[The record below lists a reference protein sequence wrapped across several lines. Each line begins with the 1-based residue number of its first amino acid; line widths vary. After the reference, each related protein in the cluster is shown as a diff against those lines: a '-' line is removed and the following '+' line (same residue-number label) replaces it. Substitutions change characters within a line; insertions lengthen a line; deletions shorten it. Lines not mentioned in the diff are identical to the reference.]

1 MWWNIIKNK
10 LTTTATSGSFDFEEE
25 EIPEK
30 DEPNCKEKLI
40 AIQQALANWRPAGTK
55 YKGAVHTRGTDNMET
70 YLYQDIEKK
79 EMKNANPERRRSW
92 LHDGETVGII
102 ISSNSQVIRE
112 LSEEQACEILKELEE
127 IVTREPRQWLDKKH
141 LSAKYYDNWSFRFR
155 QVRVDSI
162 SKSMIMIYFMS
173 INEHEADFWMVEIGH
188 QDESFGKELYRQAKD
203 YLRQQLK

>member
-1 MWWNIIKNK
+1 MAQ
-10 LTTTATSGSFDFEEE
+10 TQGSFDFEEE

-55 YKGAVHTRGTDNMET
+55 YKGAIHTVGTDNMTT

-92 LHDGETVGII
+92 LHDGESVGII
-102 ISSNSQVIRE
+102 ISSNSQVIRK

-127 IVTREPRQWLDKKH
+127 IVNREPRQWLDKKY
-141 LSAKYYDNWSFRFR
+141 LSAKYYDNMRLELK
-155 QVRVDSI
+155 VDVDSM
-162 SKSMIMIYFMS
+162 SKSMLLIYFMS
-173 INEHEADFWMVEIGH
+173 INGKEADFWLVEIGH
-188 QDESFGKELYRQAKD
+188 QDESFGKELYRQAID

>member
-55 YKGAVHTRGTDNMET
+55 YKGAVHTRGTDNMST
-70 YLYQDIEKK
+70 YLYQDKGKK
-79 EMKNANPERRRSW
+79 EIKNINPERDRDW
-92 LHDGETVGII
+92 LHEGDATGII

-112 LSEEQACEILKELEE
+112 LSEEQACEILTDLEE
-127 IVTREPRQWLDKKH
+127 IVNAEPKQWWDGVH
-141 LSAKYYDNWSFRFR
+141 LSAKYEENLRHT
-155 QVRVDSI
+155 QVAIYGKD
-162 SKSMIMIYFMS
+162 KSRILIYFML
-173 INEHEADFWMVEIGH
+173 INGKEADFWFVDIGH
-188 QDESFGKELYRQAKD
+188 QDESFGKELYRQAID
-203 YLRQQLK
+203 YLRQQVK

>member
-55 YKGAVHTRGTDNMET
+55 YKGAVHTRGTDNMST
-70 YLYQDIEKK
+70 YLYQDKGKK
-79 EMKNANPERRRSW
+79 EIKNINPERDRDW
-92 LHDGETVGII
+92 LPEGDATGII

-112 LSEEQACEILKELEE
+112 LSEEQACEILTDLEE
-127 IVTREPRQWLDKKH
+127 IVNAEPKQWWDGVH
-141 LSAKYYDNWSFRFR
+141 LSAKYEENLRHT
-155 QVRVDSI
+155 QVAIYGKD
-162 SKSMIMIYFMS
+162 KSRILIYFML
-173 INEHEADFWMVEIGH
+173 INGKEADFWFVDIGH
-188 QDESFGKELYRQAKD
+188 QDESFGKELYRQAID
-203 YLRQQLK
+203 YLRQQVK

>member
-55 YKGAVHTRGTDNMET
+55 YKGAVHTKGTNNMST
-70 YLYQDIEKK
+70 YLYQDTGKK
-79 EMKNANPERRRSW
+79 EIKNINPERDRDW
-92 LHDGETVGII
+92 LHEGDATGII

-112 LSEEQACEILKELEE
+112 LSEEQACEILTDLEE
-127 IVTREPRQWLDKKH
+127 IVNAEPKEWWDGVH
-141 LSAKYYDNWSFRFR
+141 LSAKYQENLRHT
-155 QVRVDSI
+155 QVAIYGKD
-162 SKSMIMIYFMS
+162 KSRILIYFML
-173 INEHEADFWMVEIGH
+173 INGKEADFWFVDIGH
-188 QDESFGKELYRQAKD
+188 QDESFGKEAYRQAIE
-203 YLRQQLK
+203 YLRQQVK

>member
-1 MWWNIIKNK
+1 MWFDILKNAK
-10 LTTTATSGSFDFEEE
+10 TVAQTQGSFDFEEE

-55 YKGAVHTRGTDNMET
+55 YKGAIHTVGTDNMTT

-92 LHDGETVGII
+92 LHDGESVGII
-102 ISSNSQVIRE
+102 ISSNSQVIRK

-127 IVTREPRQWLDKKH
+127 IVNREPRQWLDKKY
-141 LSAKYYDNWSFRFR
+141 LSAKYYDNMRLELK
-155 QVRVDSI
+155 VDVDSM
-162 SKSMIMIYFMS
+162 SKSMLLIYFMS
-173 INEHEADFWMVEIGH
+173 INGKEADFWLVEIGH
-188 QDESFGKELYRQAKD
+188 QDESFGKELYRQAID